1 MLGDIINIRSEY
13 YTTSNDIVDYLKE
26 LQVWSKSRL
35 AIAIAGESGSG
46 KSVTAICLQH
56 TLAENGRKALILH
69 LDDYFKLPPRTNHD
83 KRVESIDWVGPQE
96 VRLDLLQRNVDEF
109 KAGLKEL
116 VRPLVNYKLNQI
128 LAETIP
134 LVAYDCI
141 IVEGTYSF
149 LLENMDFHIFMDRT
163 YLETKQQRD
172 ERGRDVQ
179 DDFVEK
185 VLEIEHN
192 IIRAHRPKAQMI
204 VNKSYQAVTNIKQS

>member
-13 YTTSNDIVDYLKE
+13 YATSNDIVHYLKE
-26 LQVWSKSRL
+26 LQVWSKPRL

-56 TLAENGRKALILH
+56 ALAEHNRKALILH
-69 LDDYFKLPPRTNHD
+69 LDDYFKLPPRPNHD

-116 VRPLVNYKLNQI
+116 VRPLINYKLNQI
-128 LAETIP
+128 LAENIP
-134 LVAYDCI
+134 LIAYDCI

-149 LLENMDFHIFMDRT
+149 LLENIDFNVFMDRT

-185 VLEIEHN
+185 VLEIEHS
-192 IIRAHRPKAQMI
+192 IIRALRPKAQII
-204 VNKSYQAVTNIKQS
+204 VDKSYQAISNTK